1 MGWLGRRRA
10 KAQVKGAL
18 GDFTLPSFPGT
29 VLDSLS
35 ALRDPS
41 LTMAGIAERLA
52 VDPGLCARLLAL
64 AGSTAY
70 ALRHPVRD
78 VGHAVSLLGRGE
90 VEALVLSVAV
100 PRLLPEH
107 PSPSFDSGRFWRAS
121 ARRATTAKRLAEALA
136 PGRKAEAFAASLL
149 QDMAVPLLAEVHGE
163 PYARVLDAWRH
174 EGGDLT
180 ARELDLFGFDH
191 ASIGGFVAEKWGFPP
206 NLVAALGDH
215 HVPDAKEVP
224 LSVRLVASLGEG
236 EPDEERDALVVTA
249 HERFGLVSDQGSA
262 VVDEG
267 MRLGDE
273 LAARMRAA

>member
-10 KAQVKGAL
+10 RAQVKGAL
-18 GDFTLPSFPGT
+18 GDFALPSFPGT

-41 LTMAGIAERLA
+41 LTVAEIAERLA
-52 VDPGLCARLLAL
+52 VDPGLCARLLAV

-78 VGHAVSLLGRGE
+78 VGHAVALLGRGE

-107 PSPSFDSGRFWRAS
+107 PTPSFDSGSFWRAS
-121 ARRATTAKRLAEALA
+121 ARRATTAKRLAEALE
-136 PGRKAEAFAASLL
+136 PGRKAEAFTAALL
-149 QDMAVPLLAEVHGE
+149 QDMAVPLLASVKGE
-163 PYARVLDAWRH
+163 RYAELLEAWRH
-174 EGGDLT
+174 EGGDLA
-180 ARELDLFGFDH
+180 ARELDRFGFDH
-191 ASIGGFVAEKWGFPP
+191 ASIGGFVAERWGFPP

-215 HVPDAKEVP
+215 HVSDAEAVP

-236 EPDEERDALVVTA
+236 ELEDERDALVA
-249 HERFGLVSDQGSA
+249 MAKERFGLASDDVSA

-267 MRLGDE
+267 LQLGDE